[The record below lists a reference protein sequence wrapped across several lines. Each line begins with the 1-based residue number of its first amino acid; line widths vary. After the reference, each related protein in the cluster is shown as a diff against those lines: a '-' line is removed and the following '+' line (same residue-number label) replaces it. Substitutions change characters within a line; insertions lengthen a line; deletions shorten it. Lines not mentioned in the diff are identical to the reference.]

1 VSLDERLLE
10 SHASYSDADT
20 GITERFVS
28 LQMRSGHTLGVL
40 STPSGEQ
47 QPLGWVLCHSFAR
60 EQVDLAVTDAVIAR
74 RVAAA
79 GFPVLRFHSQ
89 GYGDSE
95 FPEYPASVSSHVA
108 DAVDAVEALRA
119 LAGVERVGGMGTKF
133 GGAVAA
139 LAAERLGLKDLV
151 LVAPVVNGNRFMNEL
166 IRSLALTQ
174 IASSA
179 QGSVTN
185 TPTGEFLRQLLEE
198 QGYLDWKGLKLTLD
212 VVNENGA
219 MDLLKDV
226 PTFDGRALLVQVST
240 SEKPQAGLERLAARL
255 AKQGAAVGRATVLH
269 RQAALFG
276 QKHVLITGPASND
289 DLFAQLHVEIAE
301 AVADWL
307 AAPADGPA
315 FATVRDAGES
325 LSRGRTHADPDAM
338 GGE

>member
-1 VSLDERLLE
+1 MTVDERLLE
-10 SHASYSDADT
+10 SHASYADT
-20 GITERFVS
+20 DSGITERFVS
-28 LQMRSGHTLGVL
+28 LRLRSGHTLGVL
-40 STPSGEQ
+40 SAPSGPP
-47 QPLGWVLCHSFAR
+47 QPIGWVLCHSFAR

-74 RVAAA
+74 RMAAA
-79 GFPVLRFHSQ
+79 GYPVLRFHSQ

-95 FPEYPASVSSHVA
+95 FPEFHASVSSHVA
-108 DAVDAVEALRA
+108 DAVDAVGALRS
-119 LAGVERVGGMGTKF
+119 LAGVERIGGMGTKF

-139 LAAERLGLKDLV
+139 LAGQELGLNDLI
-151 LVAPVVNGNRFMNEL
+151 LVAPVVSGNRYMNEQ

-185 TPTGEFLRQLLEE
+185 APTGEFLRQLLED

-212 VVNENGA
+212 VVKENGR

-226 PTFDGRALLVQVST
+226 TSFDGRALIVQVSP
-240 SEKPQAGLERLAARL
+240 SEKPQAGLERLATRL
-255 AKQGAAVGRATVLH
+255 ASQGATVGRATVLH

-289 DLFAQLHVEIAE
+289 DLFAQLHMEIAE
-301 AVADWL
+301 AVAAWL
-307 AAPADGPA
+307 DAPDGGQG
-315 FATVRDAGES
+315 FAMVRDAGES
-325 LSRGRTHADPDAM
+325 LSRGRTHVDPDAM